1 MCGIMCYCG
10 KKQAIPILI
19 DGLRRLEYRGYD
31 SAGFAVVTNSG
42 PPKNGKNSRNG
53 RNGNNKRN
61 IIVKTKG
68 RVTLLEKKKIG
79 LDVDATFGIAH
90 TRWATHGEPSHVNA
104 HPQTD
109 CTNKISVVHN
119 GIIENYLELKTELI
133 EKGHV
138 FKSETDTE
146 VIAHLVEEYF
156 DDDLEIAVL
165 KTVERLHG
173 TFGIAVIHA
182 DVDHQIIIVKRGSP
196 VIIGIGKDEYFA
208 ASDSNALAPYTN
220 KMIYLSDDE
229 SAVLNSNDY
238 HIKNL
243 RNETLEKKIEILDAE
258 EYRVDKRGFE
268 HHMLKEIF
276 EQPESIEN
284 AFRGRIIENEGV
296 SKLGGLEPVLDR
308 LKKNTRQLI
317 IVSCGTSYYAGLL
330 GRYIFEHLT
339 ELNIEVELA
348 SEFRYRRLKLDENIA
363 VLAISQS
370 GETADTLAAIKEAK
384 RKGALLLGIVNTVGT
399 AIAQITDAG
408 VYNHAG
414 PEIGVAST
422 KIYTSQLVIQ
432 TLMALLIGRYQG
444 ISYIE
449 GSEIINA
456 ITRLP
461 DQVREILKD
470 APKIKEIA
478 LEYSKYKNFLYI
490 GRLYNYPTALEGAL
504 KLKEISYIHAEGYAA
519 GEMKHGPISLI
530 DKNFPTVAIAPDDLA
545 LDKML
550 SNMQE
555 IKARKGRIL
564 AVTNGNVQK
573 VTDISDDTIIV
584 PRTIPILQPVLN
596 IVPLQLFAYYIAKER
611 GCDIDKPRNLAKS
624 VTVE

>member
-1 MCGIMCYCG
+1 
-10 KKQAIPILI
+10 LI
-19 DGLRRLEYRGYD
+19 NGLKRLEYRGYD
-31 SAGFAVVTNSG
+31 SAGFSVITR
-42 PPKNGKNSRNG
+42 NGKGSKNLT
-53 RNGNNKRN
+53 
-61 IIVKTKG
+61 VKTRG
-68 RVTLLEKKKIG
+68 RVSLLEEKQSG
-79 LDVDATFGIAH
+79 LEIDATFGIAH
-90 TRWATHGEPSHVNA
+90 TRWATHGKPSQVNA

-119 GIIENYLELKTELI
+119 GIIENYQDLKKELL

-146 VIAHLVEEYF
+146 VIAHLIEDNFDESEPNLEE
-156 DDDLEIAVL
+156 AVL
-165 KTVERLHG
+165 AATEQLSG
-173 TFGIAVIHA
+173 TFGIAVVHA
-182 DVDHQIIIVKRGSP
+182 DVDHQVIIVKRGSP
-196 VIIGIGKDEYFA
+196 IIIGIGENEYFA

-229 SAVLNSNDY
+229 VAVLNSGDY

-243 RNETLEKKIEILDAE
+243 KNEDLDKKIEILEAQD
-258 EYRVDKRGFE
+258 YKVDKKGFE
-268 HHMLKEIF
+268 HYMMKEIF
-276 EQPESIEN
+276 EQPESIRN
-284 AFRGRIIENEGV
+284 AYRGRIIEGEGV

-308 LKKNTRQLI
+308 IKNTKKLV

-348 SEFRYRRLKLDENIA
+348 SEFRYRRLKLNEDVA
-363 VLAISQS
+363 VLALSQS

-384 RKGALLLGIVNTVGT
+384 RKGALILGIVNTVGT
-399 AIAQITDAG
+399 SIAQITDAG

-432 TLMALLIGRYQG
+432 TLIALFIGRYQG
-444 ISYIE
+444 LSFIE
-449 GSEIINA
+449 GSEIITA

-461 DQVREILKD
+461 DQVKEILEGADRIKD
-470 APKIKEIA
+470 IA
-478 LEYSKYKNFLYI
+478 HKYSKYRDFLYI
-490 GRLYNYPTALEGAL
+490 GRLFNYPTALEGAL

-530 DKNFPTVAIAPDDLA
+530 DKNFPTVAIAPEDLT
-545 LDKML
+545 LDKMI

-555 IKARKGRIL
+555 IKARKGKIL
-564 AVTNGNVQK
+564 SVTNGNVPK
-573 VTDISDDTIIV
+573 VSGISDDVIIV

-596 IVPLQLFAYYIAKER
+596 IIPLQLFAYYIAKEKGR
-611 GCDIDKPRNLAKS
+611 DIDKPRNLAKS